1 MPTRFR
7 NVERAGEQVAHL
19 HRLLLQLENRMTSV
33 RGSLSATITELFGS
47 NRGALHTLQET
58 SLAARIAEAVISQL
72 TVLPQAPTA
81 QKKRYLRE
89 REAAEFMGVSVSA
102 LRSWRLRR
110 SKAGPPFTRLGKMV
124 LYPVA
129 EIENHMQAGLVARHK

>member
-1 MPTRFR
+1 
-7 NVERAGEQVAHL
+7 
-19 HRLLLQLENRMTSV
+19 
-33 RGSLSATITELFGS
+33 
-47 NRGALHTLQET
+47 LHTLQET